1 MTVDSDDVQWVVND
15 LGELGVCV
23 DGRYFF
29 LYKDRSIV
37 YGAYEDSSKDGV
49 AIHGDGSPMRVRLLN
64 NSEFGETCWPR
75 VWLDAGRR
83 TERYTVPPLLR
94 VDSTIEH
101 IEASQWRPLPAAP
114 ELRPGYQQKPKRTD
128 AVRVARLE
136 RKIAKRDQRIAGL
149 EARVAELEQ
158 ALARNTVDEVRVGR
172 RELDRAVTNALCNVR
187 MIPIPKQASSNR
199 IDVRVEKDTTDNPS

>member
-1 MTVDSDDVQWVVND
+1 MTADDVQWVVND

-29 LYKDRSIV
+29 MYKDRSIV
-37 YGAYEDSSKDGV
+37 YGTYADSSKDGV

-64 NSEFGETCWPR
+64 NSEFGETCWPQA
-75 VWLDAGRR
+75 WLHAGRR
-83 TERYTVPPLLR
+83 TERYTVPPMLR
-94 VDSTIEH
+94 VGSSPEH
-101 IEASQWRPLPAAP
+101 IKAAQWRPLPAAQ
-114 ELRPGYQQKPKRTD
+114 EMRPGYQQKSTRTD

-136 RKIAKRDQRIAGL
+136 RKIYKRDQRISGL
-149 EARVAELEQ
+149 KARIAELETV
-158 ALARNTVDEVRVGR
+158 LARNTVDEVRVGR
-172 RELDRAVTNALCNVR
+172 HELARAVTNALCNVR